1 MGCIP
6 CHSLLQECPCPSQ
19 VWTGSCVWSCQ
30 ATADATCSALLRIAR
45 TKWKKIWEENKEV
58 SPHQG
63 PATMIYLGPCG
74 RFLWRSLR
82 AVLACL
88 SAASDTADV
97 IPSHAAHCYC
107 FRVVPALLGS
117 LHRPLSCHPSVH
129 CASLHRSGLHLRF
142 KILSGSHCPPGQ
154 LVPTAK
160 NVGLRLNPD
169 SQPLTLYPEAV
180 HFPF

>member
-19 VWTGSCVWSCQ
+19 VWAGSCVWSCQ
-30 ATADATCSALLRIAR
+30 APADATCSSFLRIAR

-58 SPHQG
+58 SPRQG
-63 PATMIYLGPCG
+63 PATMIHLGPCG

-82 AVLACL
+82 AALACL

-97 IPSHAAHCYC
+97 IPAHAAHCYC

-117 LHRPLSCHPSVH
+117 LRQLPSCYPSAH

-142 KILSGSHCPPGQ
+142 KILSGSHCPPGW

-160 NVGLRLNPD
+160 NVGLRFNPD
-169 SQPLTLYPEAV
+169 SQPLTLCPEAV
-180 HFPF
+180 HFSF